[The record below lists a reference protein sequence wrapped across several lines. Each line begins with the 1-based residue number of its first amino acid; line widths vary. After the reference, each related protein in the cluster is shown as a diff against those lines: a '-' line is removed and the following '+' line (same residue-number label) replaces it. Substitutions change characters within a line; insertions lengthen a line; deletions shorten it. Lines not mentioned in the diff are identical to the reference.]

1 MLSPKTERVD
11 KRILKHAVRMNLSF
25 DICMAKIEYSDPIS
39 GAYLKKM
46 NRGFNQVISS
56 KAIDV

>member
-1 MLSPKTERVD
+1 
-11 KRILKHAVRMNLSF
+11 
-25 DICMAKIEYSDPIS
+25 MAKIEYSDPIS

>member
-39 GAYLKKM
+39 GAYIRI
-46 NRGFNQVISS
+46 NE
-56 KAIDV
+56 